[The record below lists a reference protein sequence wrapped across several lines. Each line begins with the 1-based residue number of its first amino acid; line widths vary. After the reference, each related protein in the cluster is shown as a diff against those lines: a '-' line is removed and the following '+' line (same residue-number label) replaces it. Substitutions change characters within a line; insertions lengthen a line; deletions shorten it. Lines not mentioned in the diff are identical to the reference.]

1 MKIDVNGMLT
11 GKRTRGVVT
20 VVKSTRSEH
29 RAEIRDG
36 VQN

>member
-11 GKRTRGVVT
+11 GMRTRDVVT
-20 VVKSTRSEH
+20 VVKPDRNEPG
-29 RAEIRDG
+29 AESRDG